1 MSNDPCRLTKIIMA
15 LKNFDYEII
24 PFINFGNLDSY
35 NYQFQCFFSGK
46 TYKNNI

>member
-24 PFINFGNLDSY
+24 PFINFGNLDSD
-35 NYQFQCFFSGK
+35 NYQFQRFFSGK